1 MEPTEMQ
8 RPLRLLTLN
17 IAHGRGLL
25 PYQGIQSRVMIE
37 RQLGRIADLL
47 KRENADIACLQ
58 EVDASSHWNR
68 NIDLLD
74 FLQKEADFPHAYL
87 GVHNRRMG
95 DKPLA
100 YGNGILSRFP
110 FLETQT
116 HPFGERDLGEKGFLY
131 TEVEIAGHR
140 IPLVNL
146 HFDYR
151 SRRRRIDQVNRV
163 IHIIHESLTTHT
175 IAPIICGDF
184 NAVRTRKRDAVEALF
199 GYILSHRR
207 YARYPEIGN
216 TFPAP
221 SPVRCLDFIFVPR
234 PLRVNGCTIIRS
246 MVSDHRPVRID
257 FQLPETIAGEKRR
270 PNLARET

>member
-1 MEPTEMQ
+1 MNTADPQ

-25 PYQGIQSRVMIE
+25 PYQGIQTRVMIE
-37 RQLGRIADLL
+37 RQLGRIAELL
-47 KRENADIACLQ
+47 KRENADIVCLQ

-74 FLQKEADFPHAYL
+74 FIQKEAGFPHAYL

-116 HPFGERDLGEKGFLY
+116 HSFGERDLGEKGFLY
-131 TEVEIAGHR
+131 TEVEIGGHC

-151 SRRRRIDQVNRV
+151 SRRRRIEQVNRV
-163 IHIIHESLTTHT
+163 IHVIHEALTSHT

-184 NAVRTRKRDAVEALF
+184 NSVRTRKKDAVEALF

-257 FQLPETIAGEKRR
+257 FQLPENGSLQTHRTN
-270 PNLARET
+270 PLQET